1 MTMNYKPKE
10 IQRVQLSWLYFK
22 KYMRAYASNTLVKLV
37 FNAILPATVN
47 GAITLNDALNQN
59 LDG

>member
-1 MTMNYKPKE
+1 M
-10 IQRVQLSWLYFK
+10 RV
-22 KYMRAYASNTLVKLV
+22 YASNTLVKLV

>member
-1 MTMNYKPKE
+1 M
-10 IQRVQLSWLYFK
+10 RV
-22 KYMRAYASNTLVKLV
+22 YASNTLVKLV
-37 FNAILPATVN
+37 FNAILPATLN